1 MQIVLETDRLRL
13 RRFTADDI
21 DLLVDLDSD
30 PGVKRYIDG
39 GKATPREEV
48 ETVVLPRIL
57 SYYERFD
64 SYGYWAA
71 EEKSSGEFVGWFA
84 LHPNEDSPH
93 SGGRRRVRDHSGR
106 LGTLRSRLHAWS
118 NIHSRRP
125 AAAPDRSPATDQA
138 APQIPPASQPASA
151 PPKTQPDAS
160 ENHTRPQLGLRL

>member
-13 RRFTADDI
+13 RRFAADDV

-30 PGVKRYIDG
+30 PEVKRYIDG

-48 ETVVLPRIL
+48 ENVVLPRIL

-84 LHPNEDSPH
+84 LHPKSTVRRASSSSATGCGGPR
-93 SGGRRRVRDHSGR
+93 GGRATRAKVRA
-106 LGTLRSRLHAWS
+106 RSS
-118 NIHSRRP
+118 TGP
-125 AAAPDRSPATDQA
+125 
-138 APQIPPASQPASA
+138 
-151 PPKTQPDAS
+151 S
-160 ENHTRPQLGLRL
+160 ES